1 MEVEVWFY
9 DSDGNE
15 QTRVYSGI
23 SCSDAL
29 KQFDSEF
36 PYDES
41 RPIIHHMKVENG
53 KENEQ

>member
-23 SCSDAL
+23 SFSDAL
-29 KQFDSEF
+29 KQFDAEF